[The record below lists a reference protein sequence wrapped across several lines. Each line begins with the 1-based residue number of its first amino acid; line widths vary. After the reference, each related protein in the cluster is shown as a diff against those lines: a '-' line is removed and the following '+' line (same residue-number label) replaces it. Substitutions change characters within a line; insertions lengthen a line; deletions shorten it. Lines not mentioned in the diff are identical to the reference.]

1 MYTIEVKLR
10 IMCLEYYTHSLNA
23 CDSSKTLMCLEYY
36 TIEGKLLMCL
46 EYYTIEVK
54 LLCKNKLG
62 IIQVNIKY

>member
-1 MYTIEVKLR
+1 
-10 IMCLEYYTHSLNA
+10 MCLEYYTHSLNA

-54 LLCKNKLG
+54 LLCKNKLEKKKMEENP
-62 IIQVNIKY
+62 IPDIDY